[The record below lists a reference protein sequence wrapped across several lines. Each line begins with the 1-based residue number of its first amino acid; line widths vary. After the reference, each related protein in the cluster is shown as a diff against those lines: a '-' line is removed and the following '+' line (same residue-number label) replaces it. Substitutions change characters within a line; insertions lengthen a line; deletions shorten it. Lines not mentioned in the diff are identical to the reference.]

1 MSLKENCRERIFNVI
16 NKITE
21 KSRYVIMIV
30 DYNSYRI
37 LSLLCKNEELLE
49 RGVSLIELINSER
62 DNLEDFDCIYFLS
75 SNIQSV
81 HMMINDFRDEKHAK
95 YKNIHILFISN
106 ISKDNKILDIIATN
120 NFILKRIKSCA
131 CINLNFFAYESRIF
145 YFQNS
150 LNLYNYFPLIN
161 NDILSQ
167 ISSML
172 LSVCS
177 CLKIF
182 PSIRYQN
189 SELCKSFSHIFYNSI
204 KNLHTIYND
213 KNKIT
218 NTNINTYTNKNKNTH
233 TNIYTSND
241 NSSDDN
247 NNNNMNNDK
256 YYYSNNINDDT
267 LLILD
272 RSIDTTILF
281 IHDYS
286 YQSLCYDLLNINTI
300 YDEMHFFD
308 ETKINEESNNNKY
321 INKCNN
327 SYYDND
333 KNITIG
339 EKKKKKSNDAHT
351 ILFEITNNDQK
362 KEEKEGLLS
371 EEDSLWS
378 SYRHHHIQD
387 VNEIIKN
394 EISAFTEKNAVVKI
408 QRKNVLNPT
417 EALDAL
423 RSLPQYETL
432 IEQYWLHY
440 YLCNSCFKLLQ
451 DKNIVDIGLV
461 EQDICCN
468 VDKYGKELNHQ
479 KNLSSVNTIITS
491 NDYDQEEKTRLLLLY
506 FMNYIN
512 INDNDKMKIIESAQL
527 NLFMKKII
535 NEFLKLNLHNS
546 GYYLTSDETIQL
558 SSNKIHHV
566 LENSNKKKIK
576 HYKNVAKNS
585 KYELS
590 RHEPII
596 KDIILDIYNDNLDK
610 DYFPHV
616 EPTHL
621 QEIKTG
627 HPSYENKQNVS
638 RGTIWDFKTENK
650 NQTKKEKKRKI
661 LIFIIGGITYPEI
674 KQIYEMSNELDLDI
688 YLGGTNLLTSKVI
701 FDQFRQFPIS

>member
-1 MSLKENCRERIFNVI
+1 MSLKEYCRERIFNVI

-30 DYNSYRI
+30 DLNSYKI

-49 RGVSLIELINSER
+49 RGVSLIELINCER

-81 HMMINDFRDEKHAK
+81 DIMINDFKDEKCAK
-95 YKNIHILFISN
+95 YKNIHILFTSN
-106 ISKDNKILDIIATN
+106 ISKDNQILDLIASN

-131 CINLNFFAYESRIF
+131 CINLHFFAYESRIF
-145 YFQNS
+145 YFHNS
-150 LNLYNYFPLIN
+150 LSLFNYFPLIN

-167 ISSML
+167 ISSIL

-189 SELCKSFSHIFYNSI
+189 SELCRSFSHIFYNSI

-218 NTNINTYTNKNKNTH
+218 NTNINTYSNKN
-233 TNIYTSND
+233 ND
-241 NSSDDN
+241 NQSDN
-247 NNNNMNNDK
+247 NNNNHMNNDI
-256 YYYSNNINDDT
+256 YHYNNNRNDDI

-272 RSIDTTILF
+272 RSIDTSILF

-300 YDEMHFFD
+300 YEMQFD
-308 ETKINEESNNNKY
+308 QTKINEQPNEHIYSNT
-321 INKCNN
+321 CNDT
-327 SYYDND
+327 YYDD
-333 KNITIG
+333 KNTEMGG
-339 EKKKKKSNDAHT
+339 EGKKKKNIDAHT
-351 ILFEITNNDQK
+351 VLFEITNNDQK
-362 KEEKEGLLS
+362 KEEKEALLS
-371 EEDSLWS
+371 EEDHLWS

-408 QRKNVLNPT
+408 QKKNVLNPT

-440 YLCNSCFKLLQ
+440 YLCNNCFKLLQ
-451 DKNIVDIGLV
+451 DKNIVDVGLV

-479 KNLSSVNTIITS
+479 KNLASVNTIITS
-491 NDYDQEEKTRLLLLY
+491 DEYDQEEKTRLLLLY

-527 NLFMKKII
+527 NLFMKNII

-546 GYYLTSDETIQL
+546 GYYSASDEPIQL

-596 KDIILDIYNDNLDK
+596 KDIILDIYNDTLDEN
-610 DYFPHV
+610 YFPHV
-616 EPTHL
+616 DPTHQ
-621 QEIKTG
+621 QEIKAG
-627 HPSYENKQNVS
+627 HASHENKQNVS

-674 KQIYEMSNELDLDI
+674 KQIYEMSNELDVDI

-701 FDQFRQFPIS
+701 FDQFKQLPIS

>member
-1 MSLKENCRERIFNVI
+1 
-16 NKITE
+16 
-21 KSRYVIMIV
+21 
-30 DYNSYRI
+30 
-37 LSLLCKNEELLE
+37 
-49 RGVSLIELINSER
+49 
-62 DNLEDFDCIYFLS
+62 
-75 SNIQSV
+75 
-81 HMMINDFRDEKHAK
+81 MINDFKDEKCAK
-95 YKNIHILFISN
+95 YKNIHILFTSN
-106 ISKDNKILDIIATN
+106 ISKDNQILDLIASN

-131 CINLNFFAYESRIF
+131 CINLHFFAYESRIF
-145 YFQNS
+145 YFHNS
-150 LNLYNYFPLIN
+150 LSLFNYFPLIN

-167 ISSML
+167 ISSIL

-189 SELCKSFSHIFYNSI
+189 SELCRSFSHIFYNSI

-218 NTNINTYTNKNKNTH
+218 NTNINTYSNKN
-233 TNIYTSND
+233 ND
-241 NSSDDN
+241 NQSDN
-247 NNNNMNNDK
+247 NNNNHMNNDI
-256 YYYSNNINDDT
+256 YHYNNNRNDDI

-272 RSIDTTILF
+272 RSIDTSILF

-286 YQSLCYDLLNINTI
+286 YQ
-300 YDEMHFFD
+300 
-308 ETKINEESNNNKY
+308 K
-321 INKCNN
+321 
-327 SYYDND
+327 
-333 KNITIG
+333 
-339 EKKKKKSNDAHT
+339 
-351 ILFEITNNDQK
+351 
-362 KEEKEGLLS
+362 EKEALLS
-371 EEDSLWS
+371 EEDHLWS

-408 QRKNVLNPT
+408 QKKNVLNPT

-440 YLCNSCFKLLQ
+440 YLCNNCFKLLQ
-451 DKNIVDIGLV
+451 DKNIVDVGLV

-479 KNLSSVNTIITS
+479 KNLASVNTIITS
-491 NDYDQEEKTRLLLLY
+491 DEYDQEEKTRLLLLY

-527 NLFMKKII
+527 NLFMKNII

-546 GYYLTSDETIQL
+546 GYYSASDEPIQL

-596 KDIILDIYNDNLDK
+596 KDIILDIYNDTLDEN
-610 DYFPHV
+610 YFPHV
-616 EPTHL
+616 DPTHQ
-621 QEIKTG
+621 QEIKAG
-627 HPSYENKQNVS
+627 HASHENKQNVS

-674 KQIYEMSNELDLDI
+674 KQIYEMSNELDVDI
-688 YLGGTNLLTSKVI
+688 YLGGTNLLTSKK
-701 FDQFRQFPIS
+701 

>member
-1 MSLKENCRERIFNVI
+1 MSLKVYCRERIFNVI

-30 DYNSYRI
+30 DLNSYKI

-81 HMMINDFRDEKHAK
+81 HIMINDFKDEKHTK
-95 YKNIHILFISN
+95 YKNIHILFTSN
-106 ISKDNKILDIIATN
+106 ISKDNEILDLIASN

-145 YFQNS
+145 YSHNS
-150 LNLYNYFPLIN
+150 LSLYNYFPLIN

-167 ISSML
+167 ISSIL

-189 SELCKSFSHIFYNSI
+189 SELCRSFSHIFYNSI

-218 NTNINTYTNKNKNTH
+218 NTNINTYTNKN
-233 TNIYTSND
+233 ND
-241 NSSDDN
+241 IQSDN
-247 NNNNMNNDK
+247 NNNNHMNNDI
-256 YYYSNNINDDT
+256 YHYNNNNNINDDI

-272 RSIDTTILF
+272 RSIDTSILF

-300 YDEMHFFD
+300 YEMHFD
-308 ETKINEESNNNKY
+308 QTKINEQPNEDKYSNT
-321 INKCNN
+321 CND
-327 SYYDND
+327 SYYDD
-333 KNITIG
+333 KNI
-339 EKKKKKSNDAHT
+339 EMAKKKKKKNIDAHT
-351 ILFEITNNDQK
+351 VLFEITNNDQK
-362 KEEKEGLLS
+362 KEEKEALLS
-371 EEDSLWS
+371 EEDHLWS

-394 EISAFTEKNAVVKI
+394 EISTFTEKNAVVKI
-408 QRKNVLNPT
+408 QKKNVLNPT

-440 YLCNSCFKLLQ
+440 YLCNNCFKLLQ
-451 DKNIVDIGLV
+451 DKNIVDVGLV

-479 KNLSSVNTIITS
+479 KNLASVNTIITS
-491 NDYDQEEKTRLLLLY
+491 DEYDQEEKTRLLLLY

-546 GYYLTSDETIQL
+546 GYYSASDEPIQL

-596 KDIILDIYNDNLDK
+596 KDIILDIYNDTLDK
-610 DYFPHV
+610 NYFPHV
-616 EPTHL
+616 DPTHQ
-621 QEIKTG
+621 QEIKGG
-627 HPSYENKQNVS
+627 HASHENKQNVS

-674 KQIYEMSNELDLDI
+674 KQIYEMSNELDVDI

-701 FDQFRQFPIS
+701 FDQFKQLPIS